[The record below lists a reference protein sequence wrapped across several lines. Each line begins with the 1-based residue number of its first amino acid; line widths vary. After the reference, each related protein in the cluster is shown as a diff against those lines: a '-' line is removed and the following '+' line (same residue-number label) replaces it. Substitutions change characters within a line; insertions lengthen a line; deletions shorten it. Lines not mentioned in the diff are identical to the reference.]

1 MPTIAITGK
10 GGTGKTTFAALLIK
24 YLSAAPSGTI
34 LAVDADPNSNLNERL
49 GLSIERTIG
58 NLREDLLKESL
69 PAGVPKN
76 ELIEYQI
83 RLALVEGD
91 AFDLIVMGRPEG
103 PGCYCYVNS
112 VLRDVIDRLSNNY
125 DYVVIDNEAGM
136 EHLSRRTTRD
146 VDVLFIMSDATK
158 LGIITASRIKKLSE
172 DLDITIGKAYL
183 VLNELRDDIPNSI
196 KDQIAQEGLDL
207 VGVIP
212 TDNLIEN
219 YAVQGR
225 SLLELPGDSAAF
237 KAVMEI
243 AKQSIPS

>member
-24 YLSAAPSGTI
+24 YLSTQSSRI

-49 GLSIERTIG
+49 GLSVEQTIG
-58 NLREDLLKESL
+58 RLREDLLKESL

-83 RLALVEGD
+83 RLALIEGD
-91 AFDLIVMGRPEG
+91 EFDLIVMGRPEG
-103 PGCYCYVNS
+103 PGCYCYINS

-146 VDVLFIMSDATK
+146 VDALFIMSDATK

-172 DLDITIGKAYL
+172 DLNITIGKAYL
-183 VLNELRDDIPNSI
+183 VLNELRDDIPDSI
-196 KDQIAQEGLDL
+196 KDQIVQEGLDFI
-207 VGVIP
+207 GVIP
-212 TDNLIEN
+212 ADNLIEN

-237 KAVMEI
+237 KAVIEI
-243 AKQSIPS
+243 AKQSIIS

>member
-24 YLSAAPSGTI
+24 YLSTQSSNI
-34 LAVDADPNSNLNERL
+34 LAVDADPNSNLGERL
-49 GLSIERTIG
+49 GLSVEQTIG
-58 NLREDLLKESL
+58 HLREDLLKESL

-103 PGCYCYVNS
+103 PGCYCYINT

-146 VDVLFIMSDATK
+146 VDALFIMSDVTK
-158 LGIITASRIKKLSE
+158 LGVTTASRIKKLSE
-172 DLDITIGKAYL
+172 DLNTTIGKAYL
-183 VLNELRDDIPNSI
+183 VLNEPKNGMPDSI
-196 KDQIAQEGLDL
+196 QDQITQEGLDL
-207 VGVIP
+207 IGVIP
-212 TDNLIEN
+212 TDSLIEN
-219 YAVQGR
+219 YAIQGTP
-225 SLLELPGDSAAF
+225 LLELPDNSAAF
-237 KAVMEI
+237 KAVIEI
-243 AKQSIPS
+243 AKQSITL